1 MLNEGENKTLVI
13 GIGNTGRQDDGLGWN
28 FLDLITDQ
36 KNPILDTDGKNP
48 VFDTEYRYQLQVEDA
63 DLISRYSRVIFIDST
78 LEKTTEGFYFRAIEP
93 KGNQQLLS
101 HALSPETV
109 LHLCSSIYN
118 IKPICFIL
126 GIEGQCWDLNCGL
139 SEMASINLRK
149 AKNFWMEKVYCLPL
163 EDKS

>member
-1 MLNEGENKTLVI
+1 MSNEGKNKTLVI

-93 KGNQQLLS
+93 KGNEQLLS

-109 LHLCSSIYN
+109 LHLCS
-118 IKPICFIL
+118 
-126 GIEGQCWDLNCGL
+126 
-139 SEMASINLRK
+139 
-149 AKNFWMEKVYCLPL
+149 
-163 EDKS
+163 

>member
-1 MLNEGENKTLVI
+1 MLNEDENKNLVI
-13 GIGNTGRQDDGLGWN
+13 GIGNTGRQDDGLGWK

-36 KNPILDTDGKNP
+36 NNPLLDTDEKNP
-48 VFDTEYRYQLQVEDA
+48 SFDIEYRYQLQIEDA

-93 KGNQQLLS
+93 KGNEQLLS

-109 LHLCSSIYN
+109 LNLCSSIYN
-118 IKPICFIL
+118 KNPVCFIL
-126 GIEGQCWDLNCGL
+126 GIEGQRWDLKYGL

-149 AKNFWMEKVYCLPL
+149 AKNFWIEKVYCLPL